1 MSISFGQYGFPP
13 DVDASRPAHLS
24 DPATDPARNP
34 FSLINKIRLTG
45 DKLGD
50 KVYVRYTG
58 YPGGQR
64 FITPKEL
71 LAKHPERII
80 EKAVRGMLP
89 KNRLGRQ
96 LFKNLYVYAGRR
108 KTAVARIYLTAG
120 SGNITVNG
128 KDYKTYFPT
137 LPLQYIVTQSTEVA
151 GAAGNYDVNVNVNG
165 GGVKGQAEA
174 VRLAIAK
181 ALIELDAT
189 EDQKMA
195 RTTYQDLLD
204 AGVHFGHLTR
214 KWDPKMAKYIFMER
228 NGIHIIDLNK
238 TLTKLEEAASAIK
251 QIVKS
256 GRKVLFVATKKQ
268 AKEIIAQ
275 QAKEVNMPF
284 VTERWLGGMLTNFA
298 TVRKSIKKM
307 SNIDKMQKDGTYD
320 VLSKKEKLMI
330 QRERIKLESLL
341 GGIAD
346 LNRLPA
352 ALFIIDVKKEH
363 IAGFLKQSKLNIPY
377 FCNGRYKL

>member
-1 MSISFGQYGFPP
+1 
-13 DVDASRPAHLS
+13 
-24 DPATDPARNP
+24 
-34 FSLINKIRLTG
+34 
-45 DKLGD
+45 
-50 KVYVRYTG
+50 
-58 YPGGQR
+58 
-64 FITPKEL
+64 
-71 LAKHPERII
+71 
-80 EKAVRGMLP
+80 
-89 KNRLGRQ
+89 
-96 LFKNLYVYAGRR
+96 
-108 KTAVARIYLTAG
+108 
-120 SGNITVNG
+120 
-128 KDYKTYFPT
+128 
-137 LPLQYIVTQSTEVA
+137 
-151 GAAGNYDVNVNVNG
+151 
-165 GGVKGQAEA
+165 
-174 VRLAIAK
+174 
-181 ALIELDAT
+181 
-189 EDQKMA
+189 MA
-195 RTTYQDLLD
+195 RTTYQELLD

-238 TLTKLEEAASAIK
+238 TLAKLEEASSAIK

-268 AKEIIAQ
+268 AKDIIAA
-275 QAKEVNMPF
+275 QAAEVNMPF

-307 SNIDKMQKDGTYD
+307 SNIDKMTKDGTYD

-363 IAGFLKQSKLNIPY
+363 IAVSEAQKLNIPT
-377 FCNGRYKL
+377 FGMVDTNSNPDFIDFPIPANDDATKSITLISDIIINAIKEGLEERKRDKEEEVEKEAAAAKAQIDNAKEAKEDAKAEPKDASAKRTRRAATPAESTSTPEADASSEQKEEN

>member
-1 MSISFGQYGFPP
+1 
-13 DVDASRPAHLS
+13 
-24 DPATDPARNP
+24 
-34 FSLINKIRLTG
+34 
-45 DKLGD
+45 
-50 KVYVRYTG
+50 
-58 YPGGQR
+58 
-64 FITPKEL
+64 
-71 LAKHPERII
+71 
-80 EKAVRGMLP
+80 
-89 KNRLGRQ
+89 
-96 LFKNLYVYAGRR
+96 
-108 KTAVARIYLTAG
+108 
-120 SGNITVNG
+120 
-128 KDYKTYFPT
+128 
-137 LPLQYIVTQSTEVA
+137 
-151 GAAGNYDVNVNVNG
+151 
-165 GGVKGQAEA
+165 
-174 VRLAIAK
+174 
-181 ALIELDAT
+181 
-189 EDQKMA
+189 MA

-238 TLTKLEEAASAIK
+238 TLVKLEEAASAIK

-268 AKEIIAQ
+268 AKEIIAEE
-275 QAKEVNMPF
+275 ARAANMPF

-307 SNIDKMQKDGTYD
+307 SNIDKMTKDGTYD

-352 ALFIIDVKKEH
+352 ALFIVDVKKEH
-363 IAGFLKQSKLNIPY
+363 IAVSEAMKLNIPT
-377 FCNGRYKL
+377 FGLVDTNSDPSNIDFPIPANDDASKSISLIAHIIGKAIQEGLDERKRDKEEEAEKEAAAAKAQIDNAKEESAKDDKKEPSAKRPRKSASQDKSETVESSVEDKKD